1 VLLRGS
7 DGLVS
12 KPDGGRDAIG
22 VASSELE
29 AVPLGVG
36 YAKTAEQRTMPA
48 TFMEN
53 KQVIVFVTSAERPRT
68 LQQAFIDTLRGSQFL
83 ADAENAKRAR
93 AVDGSGIERW

>member
-1 VLLRGS
+1 
-7 DGLVS
+7 
-12 KPDGGRDAIG
+12 
-22 VASSELE
+22 
-29 AVPLGVG
+29 
-36 YAKTAEQRTMPA
+36 MPA

-93 AVDGSGIERW
+93 AVDGSGYRKMVNGLNEIEPADSVPQITPAR